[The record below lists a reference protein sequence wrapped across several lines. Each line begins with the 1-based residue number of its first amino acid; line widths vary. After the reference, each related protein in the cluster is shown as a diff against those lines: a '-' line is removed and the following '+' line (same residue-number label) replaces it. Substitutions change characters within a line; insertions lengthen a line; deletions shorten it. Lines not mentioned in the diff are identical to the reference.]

1 MGERGRGWGGAP
13 SRGNPGRRW
22 RGTRGGIPRL
32 RRACAGCRGGLR
44 SGNGVSQSR
53 GETGGR
59 GARGEGTGTRAIALG
74 AIEEGFGGGRA
85 RGTGRARGAG
95 RVRGC
100 SRLAH
105 AAQKHLG
112 RERAGLARA
121 GRGDGDATPAPAGV
135 NAPVGGRR
143 NISVAKR
150 APGVNAPWVRRWM
163 GSEHHRAV
171 RAARRLLGDPRRDVV
186 VHDGNRD
193 ARPAPR
199 SARRRS
205 GLCRGDARERRVETI
220 SNAPPRRKPSAAGES
235 SAKSENCRR
244 AARQLPHRPRCA
256 SALLASAHSAP
267 AASLGPARIHH
278 GFERRWR

>member
-1 MGERGRGWGGAP
+1 M
-13 SRGNPGRRW
+13 RW
-22 RGTRGGIPRL
+22 IRTDPRARTPRCTPRTPTPTRGYAARCGDWFG
-32 RRACAGCRGGLR
+32 A
-44 SGNGVSQSR
+44 
-53 GETGGR
+53 GGR
-59 GARGEGTGTRAIALG
+59 GERT
-74 AIEEGFGGGRA
+74 
-85 RGTGRARGAG
+85 
-95 RVRGC
+95 
-100 SRLAH
+100 RLAH

-112 RERAGLARA
+112 RERAGLARTHA
-121 GRGDGDATPAPAGV
+121 RARGGERR
-135 NAPVGGRR
+135 GRR
-143 NISVAKR
+143 AEAR
-150 APGVNAPWVRRWM
+150 AGGARL
-163 GSEHHRAV
+163 GSGGGWDLSTTARV

-256 SALLASAHSAP
+256 SPSRLGALRPRGEPRTRSDP
-267 AASLGPARIHH
+267 P
-278 GFERRWR
+278 WV

>member
-1 MGERGRGWGGAP
+1 MESGARLGRGSVAGKPRPKVEGYP
-13 SRGNPGRRW
+13 
-22 RGTRGGIPRL
+22 RGGG
-32 RRACAGCRGGLR
+32 RARCRGGLR

-53 GETGGR
+53 GETGGA
-59 GARGEGTGTRAIALG
+59 ARAGEGTGTRAIALG

-85 RGTGRARGAG
+85 RERT
-95 RVRGC
+95 
-100 SRLAH
+100 RLAH

-112 RERAGLARA
+112 RERAGLARTHA
-121 GRGDGDATPAPAGV
+121 RARGGERR
-135 NAPVGGRR
+135 GRR
-143 NISVAKR
+143 AEAR
-150 APGVNAPWVRRWM
+150 AGGARL
-163 GSEHHRAV
+163 GSGGGWDLSTTARV

-205 GLCRGDARERRVETI
+205 GRVAATRAERRVETI

-256 SALLASAHSAP
+256 SPSRLGALRP